1 MLLKKVMLRNPGKLL
16 LLTGL
21 LGLLVY
27 GARLVNDELRSSQ
40 WQARHL
46 SELGR
51 ELTYQLEPGPSPSI
65 RFPTSGPYDE
75 RLGYSRIPAFT
86 QLLTKQDYR
95 ITQQARISPRLAELT
110 DRGLTPAYRE
120 KGQAGLD

>member
-75 RLGYSRIPAFT
+75 RLGYS
-86 QLLTKQDYR
+86 
-95 ITQQARISPRLAELT
+95 
-110 DRGLTPAYRE
+110 
-120 KGQAGLD
+120 